1 MQRMELCGRC
11 AERMRDRHIV
21 RLVHRGINAKITC
34 ENCKL
39 MRYGGTYDVEPK
51 REKKSDT

>member
-21 RLVHRGINAKITC
+21 RLVHRGINTKITC
-34 ENCKL
+34 ENCRL
-39 MRYGGTYDVEPK
+39 RRYGGTYEVEPK